1 VPRTAVPRTPAPK
14 TAAPKTAASKTP
26 AARTAAARATEP
38 GSAGARA
45 PQSRSAEAL
54 EVEVRGTVRAAESL
68 AAQDRVAEPPWAE
81 AAQVQ
86 TPEAEAGEAEILEG
100 EILEAGATQTETP
113 EAGAAETAHRRALRA
128 LSPATVRPRQAG
140 LMPSPARRRLRPADL
155 RPRRVSTRLH
165 PTGVRACFDV
175 LRGQPPT
182 AALPVPQARPSLAGD
197 APQRLRLTRR
207 GRVVLAV
214 FAAVVVSLI
223 GLAVAS
229 GTPAEG
235 SAAPAGTAGHSMTRI
250 VVQPGQTLWMIA
262 MRADPQADPRQVVQQ
277 IIAANALRDGS
288 IQAGQRLLVPRG

>member
-1 VPRTAVPRTPAPK
+1 MPT
-14 TAAPKTAASKTP
+14 
-26 AARTAAARATEP
+26 
-38 GSAGARA
+38 G
-45 PQSRSAEAL
+45 
-54 EVEVRGTVRAAESL
+54 
-68 AAQDRVAEPPWAE
+68 
-81 AAQVQ
+81 
-86 TPEAEAGEAEILEG
+86 
-100 EILEAGATQTETP
+100 TP
-113 EAGAAETAHRRALRA
+113 EAGVAETAHWRALRA
-128 LSPATVRPRQAG
+128 LSPVTVRPRQAG
-140 LMPSPARRRLRPADL
+140 LMPSPARRRPRRAGL

-165 PTGVRACFDV
+165 PTGVRACSDV

-229 GTPAEG
+229 GTAAAG
-235 SAAPAGTAGHSMTRI
+235 SAPVGAAGHSMTRI